1 MMYNTK
7 NGSVKIGDTS
17 MDFVY
22 GGRGEKKLIIL
33 PGLSEGLT
41 TVKGKAI
48 FLLHP
53 YRKYFDRFTVYMFS
67 RKKDMPKGYSMQEMA
82 ADQAAAMTAL
92 GIDKACVLGVSQGGM
107 IAQYLAI
114 DHPALVEKLVIA
126 VSAPRVNNIIR
137 EYVSGKI
144 ETALAGDHKTLMI
157 DTMERSYSQEYL
169 RKYRWLYPVFGHIG
183 KPKSYDRFLVNAIA
197 ILGFD
202 VYDKLD
208 QIAFPCETT
217 VDSRRCGDQLSDIE
231 KYNRNCHRAHARPTL
246 IIAGEDDKIVGVQ
259 ASREM
264 HERIPGSELYIYP
277 GLGHAA
283 FDEAKDFNERVFS
296 FFEK

>member
-1 MMYNTK
+1 MMCNAK

-22 GGRGEKKLIIL
+22 GGSGEKKLIIL

-67 RKKDMPKGYSMQEMA
+67 RKTDMPKGYSIQEMS

-114 DHPALVEKLVIA
+114 DYPELVEKLVIA
-126 VSAPRVNNIIR
+126 VSAPRVNEIVR

-144 ETALAGDHKTLMI
+144 ETAQAGDHKTLMI
-157 DTMERSYSQEYL
+157 DTMERSYSQDYL

-183 KPKSYDRFLVNAIA
+183 KPKSYDRFLVNANA

-208 QIAFPCETT
+208 RIVC
-217 VDSRRCGDQLSDIE
+217 
-231 KYNRNCHRAHARPTL
+231 PTL

-259 ASREM
+259 ASKEM
-264 HERIPGSELYIYP
+264 HERIPGSELFVYP

-283 FDEAKDFNERVFS
+283 FDEAKDFNERVFG
-296 FFEK
+296 FLERE

>member
-1 MMYNTK
+1 MICNAK

-17 MDFVY
+17 MDFVC
-22 GGRGEKKLIIL
+22 GGSGEKKLIIL

-48 FLLHP
+48 FLLYP

-67 RKKDMPKGYSMQEMA
+67 RKKDMPKGYSIQEMA

-92 GIDKACVLGVSQGGM
+92 GIDKSCVLGVSQGGM

-114 DHPALVEKLVIA
+114 NHPGLVEKLVIA
-126 VSAPRVNNIIR
+126 VSAPRVNEIAR

-144 ETALAGDHKTLMI
+144 ETAQTGDHKTLMI

-169 RKYRWLYPVFGHIG
+169 RKYRWLYPIIGHIG
-183 KPKSYDRFLVNAIA
+183 KPKSYDRFLVNANA

-208 QIAFPCETT
+208 RIVC
-217 VDSRRCGDQLSDIE
+217 
-231 KYNRNCHRAHARPTL
+231 PTL

-259 ASREM
+259 ASKEM
-264 HERIPGSELYIYP
+264 HERIPGSELLVYP

-296 FFEK
+296 FLGRE

>member
-1 MMYNTK
+1 MMFNAK

-17 MDFVY
+17 MDFVC
-22 GGRGEKKLIIL
+22 GGSGEKKLIIL

-48 FLLHP
+48 FLLYP

-67 RKKDMPKGYSMQEMA
+67 RKTDMPKGYSMQEMA
-82 ADQAAAMTAL
+82 ADQAAGMAAL
-92 GIDKACVLGVSQGGM
+92 GIDKACLLGVSQGGM
-107 IAQYLAI
+107 IAQCLAI
-114 DHPALVEKLVIA
+114 DHPELVEKLVIA
-126 VSAPRVNNIIR
+126 VSTPRVNEIIR

-183 KPKSYDRFLVNAIA
+183 KPKSYDRFLVNANA

-202 VYDKLD
+202 VYDKLGT
-208 QIAFPCETT
+208 IACP
-217 VDSRRCGDQLSDIE
+217 
-231 KYNRNCHRAHARPTL
+231 AL
-246 IIAGEDDKIVGVQ
+246 IIAGEEDKIVGVK

-264 HERIPGSELYIYP
+264 HERIPGSELFIYS

-283 FDEAKDFNERVFS
+283 FDEAKDFNERVFG
-296 FFEK
+296 FLERE